1 MTVATDAGSFR
12 DPDSRVYLDDGSVRR
27 ALSARGLADYEAFA
41 ASKLFAQTQADG
53 SVVATTRADAADGPA
68 ILSHGDATAAVLEH
82 ERIPFVT
89 YPYEWCFGML
99 RDAALLQLDL
109 LDRAITESLSLK
121 DATPY
126 NVQWQGTKPVF
137 VDVGSFERLRGN
149 EPWVGYRQFCCLYL
163 YPLML
168 TAYSGVSFQPWL
180 RGSLEGIEPAD
191 AAALLPRKKGVTI
204 NARLL
209 ARLERKQGD
218 TSARDTNAKLAKAG
232 FKPEIIQAQVRR
244 LHKLVGGLE
253 WKTAKTAWTE
263 YDDNNRGYDEP
274 DLDAKKAFVA
284 ETAERVKPQL
294 AWDLG
299 ANDGAFARIVA
310 PHAQTVI
317 AMDFDHET
325 VEHMYRAL
333 DTPNITPLVVDLCDP
348 SPSRGWALA
357 ERGPLPERGRPDL
370 TLSLALIH
378 HLSITRNIPV
388 RAILEWLKS
397 LGGVHV
403 VELPL
408 RDDAMVQRLLSAKR
422 DDEAHPD
429 FDREPFERAAG
440 EVFEIRRSQELGSRV
455 LYELA

>member
-1 MTVATDAGSFR
+1 MTQVDAGSFR
-12 DPDSRVYLDDGSVRR
+12 DPDSRVFLDEGKVFR

-41 ASKLFAQTQADG
+41 ASKLHAKTQEDG
-53 SVVATTRADAADGPA
+53 SVVRTTRADHEGPA

-89 YPYEWCFGML
+89 YPYEWCFSML
-99 RDAALLQLDL
+99 RDAADLQMSL

-168 TAYSGVSFQPWL
+168 TAYTGVSFQPWL
-180 RGSLEGIEPAD
+180 RGSLEGIDPAD

-209 ARLERKQGD
+209 ARLERRTGD
-218 TSARDTNAKLAKAG
+218 DDSARNTNAKLAKAG

-244 LHKLVGGLE
+244 LHKLVRGLE
-253 WKTAKTAWTE
+253 WKPGKSTWSD
-263 YDDNNRGYDEP
+263 YDADNRGYDEP
-274 DLDAKKAFVA
+274 DLEAKRRFVEA
-284 ETAERVKPQL
+284 AAERVKPTL

-299 ANDGAFARIVA
+299 ANDGYFARVVS

-325 VEHMYRAL
+325 VEKMYRQL
-333 DTPNITPLVVDLCDP
+333 DTTNVTPLVVDLCDP

-388 RAILEWLKS
+388 RAILEWLKA

-403 VELPL
+403 IELPH
-408 RDDAMVQRLLSAKR
+408 RDDAMVKRLLSAKR

-429 FDREPFERAAG
+429 FDREPFERALN
-440 EVFEIRRSQELGSRV
+440 EVFTVHRQESLGSRT
-455 LYELA
+455 LYEVS

>member
-1 MTVATDAGSFR
+1 VTAVDAGSFR
-12 DPDSRVYLDDGSVRR
+12 DPDSRVYIEDESVFR
-27 ALSARGLADYEAFA
+27 ALSARGLTDYEAFA
-41 ASKLFAQTQADG
+41 ASELFAKTQAEG
-53 SVVATTRADAADGPA
+53 SVVRTSKVDRDGPA

-82 ERIPFVT
+82 ERIPFIT

-99 RDAALLQLDL
+99 KDAAALQLDL
-109 LDRAITESLSLK
+109 LDRAITEQLSLK

-126 NVQWQGTKPVF
+126 NVQWVGTKPVF

-149 EPWVGYRQFCCLYL
+149 EPWVGYRQFCTLYL

-168 TAYSGVSFQPWL
+168 TAYTGVSFQPFL

-209 ARLERKQGD
+209 ARLERRTSD
-218 TSARDTNAKLAKAG
+218 DDSARDTNAKLAKAG

-244 LHKLVGGLE
+244 LHKLVKGLE
-253 WKTAKTAWTE
+253 WKPGKSTWSE
-263 YDDNNRGYDEP
+263 YDADNRGYDEP
-274 DLDAKKAFVA
+274 DLQAKAKFVEA
-284 ETAERVKPQL
+284 AAERVKPTL

-299 ANDGAFARIVA
+299 ANDGYFARVIA
-310 PHAQTVI
+310 PQAKTVI

-325 VEHMYRAL
+325 VEKMYRQL
-333 DTPNITPLVVDLCDP
+333 DTTNVTPLVVDLCDP
-348 SPSRGWALA
+348 SPARGWALA
-357 ERGPLPERGRPDL
+357 ERGPLPDRGRPDL

-378 HLSITRNIPV
+378 HLSITRNIPM

-397 LGGVHV
+397 LGGTHV
-403 VELPL
+403 IEMPH
-408 RDDAMVQRLLSAKR
+408 RDDAMVKRLLSAKR

-429 FDREPFERAAG
+429 YNREPFEQALNELF
-440 EVFEIRRSQELGSRV
+440 EVRNRLELSSRT
-455 LYELA
+455 LYEVD

>member
-1 MTVATDAGSFR
+1 MTLVDAGSFR
-12 DPDSRVYLDDGSVRR
+12 DPDSRVYSENGSIYR
-27 ALSARGLADYEAFA
+27 ALSARGLADYEALA
-41 ASKLFAQTQADG
+41 ASKLFQQTQQDG
-53 SVVATTRADAADGPA
+53 SVVRTTRADAEGPP
-68 ILSHGDATAAVLEH
+68 ILSHGDTTAAVLEH

-99 RDAALLQLDL
+99 KDAADLQLDL

-149 EPWVGYRQFCCLYL
+149 EPWIGYRQFCCLYL

-168 TAYSGVSFQPWL
+168 TAYAGVSFQPWL
-180 RGSLEGIEPAD
+180 KGSLEGISPSD

-209 ARLERKQGD
+209 ARLERK
-218 TSARDTNAKLAKAG
+218 TSDADNARDTNARLAKAG

-244 LHKLVGGLE
+244 LHKLVRGLE
-253 WKTAKTAWTE
+253 WKPGKSTWSD
-263 YDDNNRGYDEP
+263 YDAGNRGYDEP
-274 DLDAKKAFVA
+274 DLEAKRRFVEA
-284 ETAERVKPQL
+284 AAARVKPAL

-299 ANDGAFARIVA
+299 ANDGYFARVVA
-310 PHAQTVI
+310 PHARTVI

-325 VEHMYRAL
+325 VEKMYRQL
-333 DTPNITPLVVDLCDP
+333 DTHNVTPLVVDLCDP
-348 SPSRGWALA
+348 SPARGWALA
-357 ERGPLPERGRPDL
+357 ERGPLLERGRPDL

-378 HLSITRNIPV
+378 HLSITRNIPM
-388 RAILEWLKS
+388 RAILEWLRGV
-397 LGGVHV
+397 GGTHV
-403 VELPL
+403 IEMPH
-408 RDDAMVQRLLSAKR
+408 RDDAMVKRLLAAKR

-429 FDREPFERAAG
+429 YNREPFERDLD
-440 EVFEIRRSQELGSRV
+440 ELFTVRNRLELSSRT
-455 LYELA
+455 LYEVD

>member
-1 MTVATDAGSFR
+1 MTQVDAGSFR
-12 DPDSRVYLDDGSVRR
+12 DPDSRVYVEDGAVLR
-27 ALSARGLADYEAFA
+27 ALSERGLRDYEAFA
-41 ASKLFAQTQADG
+41 ASKLFAATQADG
-53 SVVATTRADAADGPA
+53 SVVKTARGDADGPA
-68 ILSHGDATAAVLEH
+68 ILSHGDATVAVLEH

-99 RDAALLQLDL
+99 KDAADLQLDL
-109 LDRAITESLSLK
+109 LDRAITEALSLK

-126 NVQWQGTKPVF
+126 NVQWVGTKPVF

-168 TAYSGVSFQPWL
+168 TAYAGVSFQPWL
-180 RGSLEGIEPAD
+180 RGSLEGIDPAD

-209 ARLERKQGD
+209 ARLERRTGD
-218 TSARDTNAKLAKAG
+218 DDSARNTNAKLAKAG

-244 LHKLVGGLE
+244 LHKLVKGLE
-253 WKTAKTAWTE
+253 WKPGKSTWSE

-274 DLDAKKAFVA
+274 DLRAKRAFVEA
-284 ETAERVKPQL
+284 AAERIKPTL

-299 ANDGAFARIVA
+299 ANDGYFARVIA
-310 PHAQTVI
+310 PHAKTVI

-325 VEHMYRAL
+325 VEKMYRQL
-333 DTPNITPLVVDLCDP
+333 DTANVTPLVVDLCDP

-388 RAILEWLKS
+388 RAILEWLKD
-397 LGGVHV
+397 LGGTHV
-403 VELPL
+403 IELPL
-408 RDDAMVQRLLSAKR
+408 RNDPMVQRLLSAKR

-429 FDREPFERAAG
+429 FNREPFESALNALF
-440 EVFEIRRSQELGSRV
+440 EVTRQQDLGSRV
-455 LYELA
+455 LYEVH

>member
-1 MTVATDAGSFR
+1 MTQVDAGSFR
-12 DPDSRVYLDDGSVRR
+12 DPDSRVYVEDGTVFR
-27 ALSARGLADYEAFA
+27 ALSARGLTDYEAFA
-41 ASKLFAQTQADG
+41 ASKLHAKTQEDG
-53 SVVATTRADAADGPA
+53 SVVRTARADTDGPA
-68 ILSHGDATAAVLEH
+68 ILSHGDATAAVLVH

-99 RDAALLQLDL
+99 KDAAALQLDL
-109 LDRAITESLSLK
+109 LDRALTEGLSLK

-149 EPWVGYRQFCCLYL
+149 EPWIGYRQFCTLYL

-168 TAYSGVSFQPWL
+168 TAYAGVSFQPWL
-180 RGSLEGIEPAD
+180 RGSLEGIDPAD

-209 ARLERKQGD
+209 ARLERRTSD
-218 TSARDTNAKLAKAG
+218 DDSARNTNAKLAKAG

-244 LHKLVGGLE
+244 LHKLVKGLE
-253 WKTAKTAWTE
+253 WKPGKSTWSE
-263 YDDNNRGYDEP
+263 YDADNRGYDEP
-274 DLDAKKAFVA
+274 DLEAKRGFVEQVA
-284 ETAERVKPQL
+284 ARVRPDL

-299 ANDGAFARIVA
+299 ANDGYFARVVS
-310 PHAQTVI
+310 PHAKTVI

-325 VEHMYRAL
+325 VEKMYRQL
-333 DTPNITPLVVDLCDP
+333 DTTNVTPLVVDLCDP

-357 ERGPLPERGRPDL
+357 ERGPLPERGRPNL

-378 HLSITRNIPV
+378 HISITRNIPV

-397 LGGVHV
+397 LGGTHV
-403 VELPL
+403 IEMPH

-429 FDREPFERAAG
+429 YHREPFETALN
-440 EVFEIRRSQELGSRV
+440 EIFTVHDRLELSSRT
-455 LYELA
+455 LYDVS

>member
-1 MTVATDAGSFR
+1 MTRVDAGSFR
-12 DPDSRVYLDDGSVRR
+12 DPDSRVYLEDGSIFR

-41 ASKLFAQTQADG
+41 ASELYTRTQADG
-53 SVVATTRADAADGPA
+53 SVVKTSRAGRDGPA

-89 YPYEWCFGML
+89 YPYEWSFGML
-99 RDAALLQLDL
+99 KAAADLQMEL
-109 LDRAITESLSLK
+109 LDRAITENLSLK

-126 NVQWQGTKPVF
+126 NVQWRGTKPVF

-168 TAYSGVSFQPWL
+168 TAYRGVSFQPWL
-180 RGSLEGIEPAD
+180 RGSLEGIDPAD

-209 ARLERKQGD
+209 ARLERRTGD
-218 TSARDTNAKLAKAG
+218 DDSARDTNAKLAKAG

-244 LHKLVGGLE
+244 LHKLVRGLE
-253 WKTAKTAWTE
+253 WKPGKSTWSD
-263 YDDNNRGYDEP
+263 YDADNRGYDEP
-274 DLDAKKAFVA
+274 DLEAKRTFV
-284 ETAERVKPQL
+284 ETAAARVRPAL

-299 ANDGAFARIVA
+299 ANDGYFARVVS
-310 PHAQTVI
+310 PHATTVI

-325 VEHMYRAL
+325 VEKMYRRL
-333 DTPNITPLVVDLCDP
+333 DTPNVVPLVVDLCDP

-357 ERGPLPERGRPDL
+357 ERGPLPDRGRPDL

-378 HLSITRNIPV
+378 HISITRNIPM

-397 LGGVHV
+397 LGGTHV
-403 VELPL
+403 IELPH
-408 RDDAMVQRLLSAKR
+408 RDDAMVRRLLAAKR
-422 DDEAHPD
+422 DDAAHPD
-429 FDREPFERAAG
+429 YDREPFEAALN
-440 EVFEIRRSQELGSRV
+440 ELFTVRNRLELSSRT
-455 LYELA
+455 LYEVD

>member
-1 MTVATDAGSFR
+1 M
-12 DPDSRVYLDDGSVRR
+12 
-27 ALSARGLADYEAFA
+27 
-41 ASKLFAQTQADG
+41 
-53 SVVATTRADAADGPA
+53 
-68 ILSHGDATAAVLEH
+68 LEH

-99 RDAALLQLDL
+99 KDAAALQLSL
-109 LDRAITESLSLK
+109 LDRALTESLRLK

-126 NVQWQGTKPVF
+126 NVQWHGTKPAF

-149 EPWVGYRQFCCLYL
+149 EPWVGYRQFCTLYL

-180 RGSLEGIEPAD
+180 RGSLEGIDPAD

-209 ARLERKQGD
+209 ARLERKQGEK
-218 TSARDTNAKLAKAG
+218 SARDTNAKLAKAG

-244 LHKLVGGLE
+244 LHKLVAGLE

-284 ETAERVKPQL
+284 ETAERIKP
-294 AWDLG
+294 ASPG
-299 ANDGAFARIVA
+299 TSA
-310 PHAQTVI
+310 PTTAPSPASSRPTRRPSSPWTSTTRRSSTCT
-317 AMDFDHET
+317 A
-325 VEHMYRAL
+325 AS
-333 DTPNITPLVVDLCDP
+333 TPTNITPLVVDLCDP
-348 SPSRGWALA
+348 SPARGWALA

-388 RAILEWLKS
+388 RAILDWLKS
-397 LGGVHV
+397 LGGAHV
-403 VELPL
+403 IEFPH
-408 RDDAMVQRLLSAKR
+408 RDDAMVERLLSAKR

-429 FDREPFERAAG
+429 FNREPFEPALN
-440 EVFEIRRSQELGSRV
+440 EVFEVRDAPGARSRT
-455 LYELA
+455 LYAVTPR